1 MNILHIS
8 PDFNYACGVS
18 KHVYLLLKYWKKE
31 FPNDNLYFITNGG
44 DSLERLEKINV
55 TYKKINLKRGSKNIF
70 LLIRNLFSLWIFCKR
85 NKIEIIHTHHRQA
98 ELLAYIISI
107 ITKVKTITT
116 VHSFVEG
123 QKHLSFLSDKIIAVS
138 NSVKSNLIE
147 KFAVDE
153 KKISVIYNFIEP
165 INIEQAVT
173 ENEALKE
180 LSSKKIF
187 LFAGRISYIKGCDI
201 LIEAFGIISKVRK
214 DLHLVLIGNW
224 ELGYNFKRL
233 GDNITYIKSVDSI
246 RDYLIKS
253 FCVILPSR
261 VDPFPFLMLEA
272 GLARKSFIGSRTGGI
287 KEFIEDGKDGLF
299 VEPGNAEDLINK
311 IFQIADDENL
321 AKKLTENLY
330 KKVMQLTNYKKYLK
344 NIISI
349 YEEK

>member
-31 FPNDNLYFITNGG
+31 FPKDNLYFITNGG

-55 TYKKINLKRGSKNIF
+55 TYKKIKLKRGSKNIL
-70 LLIRNLFSLWIFCKR
+70 LLIRNLFSLLIFCKR

-107 ITKVKTITT
+107 LTKVKTITT

-138 NSVKSNLIE
+138 NSVKCNLIE

-165 INIEQAVT
+165 MNIEQAVT
-173 ENEALKE
+173 ENEVLKQ

-187 LFAGRISYIKGCDI
+187 LFAGRISYIKSCDI
-201 LIEAFGIISKVRK
+201 LIEAFGKISKITK
-214 DLHLVLIGNW
+214 DLHLVLIGKW
-224 ELGYNFKRL
+224 ELENDSNKL
-233 GDNITYIKSVDSI
+233 TENITYIKSVNSI
-246 RDYLIKS
+246 KDYLFKS

-261 VDPFPFLMLEA
+261 LDPFPFLMLEA
-272 GLARKSFIGSRTGGI
+272 GLAGRPFIGGRTSGI
-287 KEFIEDGKDGLF
+287 QEFIEDGKDGLL
-299 VEPGNAEDLINK
+299 VEPGNVDDMINK
-311 IFQIADDENL
+311 IFQIADDKNL
-321 AKKLTENLY
+321 AKKLADNLY
-330 KKVMQLTNYKKYLK
+330 KKVMPLTNYKKYLQ
-344 NIISI
+344 NIRSI
-349 YEEK
+349 YEDK